1 MIHMLK
7 FMDKNKNII
16 RFLNNNTY
24 VLLVFIKY
32 FWWVDSDESDT
43 KVYIKISFEDWILFI
58 INL

>member
-1 MIHMLK
+1 MIHILK

-24 VLLVFIKY
+24 VLLLFIKY
-32 FWWVDSDESDT
+32 FWRVDSDESDT

-58 INL
+58 NL